1 MRCWI
6 VIVIVIVVGA
16 CKQEPRPSG
25 GGSVRARV
33 EAEKRAARLP
43 VRGVRRLAG
52 TVQDLRASADG
63 QMLTVL
69 VNAKKP
75 AVEGVPPPMR
85 VGDLWA
91 IPTAGGAP
99 SKVAQGVTNLPG
111 GWLLSPDS
119 RWIIASAN
127 WEPTQQYGAL
137 RVADTKNLAADPVL
151 VSPMVSYA
159 VTTEDG
165 AQLAWVEGGVL
176 SVGPLPSGPWRQ
188 VAGEVSTAEFS
199 PDGRYLY
206 FRRRYA
212 AAGGLYQVDLSV
224 LRPQPRRMLDQV
236 AEYTVLR
243 SGKLVVANARATPAD
258 RVFQLHVFDVAKLS
272 GRKLSDD
279 ALHYR
284 VSRDG
289 KYLAWRTS
297 SAKGDQADIG
307 ELWLAELPQG
317 AMRKL
322 GSKVKDFEFS
332 PDGKRLVFRENYLEL
347 PLGGRE
353 AQVGDSK
360 LERVGDLQLVELPR
374 GQPRLIQRL
383 CPNFLFSSDGRTLA
397 YTGRI
402 ERPEVTRRLFLLGDS
417 GEPVALK
424 DWLYEY
430 QFRPQSSELYFRADC
445 TREGRSCDLLSV
457 SPADPKPKKVLGGV
471 FGTRFSADGSR
482 AIFGFAHLT
491 DDTFDLTE
499 RELSTGKERPVDQY
513 VEWPALILGEK
524 GEYVAYL
531 VHEKSRSGVYVAP
544 THE

>member
-1 MRCWI
+1 MRCWFGI

-63 QMLTVL
+63 QVLTVL

-75 AVEGVPPPMR
+75 TVEGVPQPMR

-151 VSPMVSYA
+151 VSPRVSYA

-212 AAGGLYQVDLSV
+212 AAGGLYQVDLS
-224 LRPQPRRMLDQV
+224 LLHPQPRRMLDQ
-236 AEYTVLR
+236 
-243 SGKLVVANARATPAD
+243 GG
-258 RVFQLHVFDVAKLS
+258 RVHGAP
-272 GRKLSDD
+272 
-279 ALHYR
+279 
-284 VSRDG
+284 
-289 KYLAWRTS
+289 
-297 SAKGDQADIG
+297 IG
-307 ELWLAELPQG
+307 EA
-317 AMRKL
+317 
-322 GSKVKDFEFS
+322 
-332 PDGKRLVFRENYLEL
+332 
-347 PLGGRE
+347 GGR
-353 AQVGDSK
+353 Q
-360 LERVGDLQLVELPR
+360 RPR
-374 GQPRLIQRL
+374 HPG
-383 CPNFLFSSDGRTLA
+383 
-397 YTGRI
+397 
-402 ERPEVTRRLFLLGDS
+402 
-417 GEPVALK
+417 
-424 DWLYEY
+424 
-430 QFRPQSSELYFRADC
+430 
-445 TREGRSCDLLSV
+445 
-457 SPADPKPKKVLGGV
+457 
-471 FGTRFSADGSR
+471 
-482 AIFGFAHLT
+482 
-491 DDTFDLTE
+491 
-499 RELSTGKERPVDQY
+499 
-513 VEWPALILGEK
+513 
-524 GEYVAYL
+524 
-531 VHEKSRSGVYVAP
+531 
-544 THE
+544 